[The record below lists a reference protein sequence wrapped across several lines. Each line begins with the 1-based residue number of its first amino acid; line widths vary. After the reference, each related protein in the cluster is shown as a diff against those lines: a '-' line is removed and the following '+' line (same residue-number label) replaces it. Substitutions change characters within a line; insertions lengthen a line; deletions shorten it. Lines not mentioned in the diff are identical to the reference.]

1 MATDEQVHRSNLRK
15 RVGTTEKIKA
25 RSSDDRAFHFANTS
39 EERWRECEGVE
50 PTYPA
55 LHEAQRI

>member
-1 MATDEQVHRSNLRK
+1 MIAGLFFYLQTCE
-15 RVGTTEKIKA
+15 G
-25 RSSDDRAFHFANTS
+25 
-39 EERWRECEGVE
+39 RWRECEGVE